1 MARKSTSR
9 SIRDRG
15 PAGQRRLAVGVVR
28 GAHGTRGEVR
38 VAPDTDHPRRFAV
51 GGSVHLEGVGDRRIV
66 RRRGTAAEPILLLEG
81 IADRES
87 AQGLSG
93 RVLSVPIEEA
103 RAQVA
108 GYLWA
113 DLVGLRVED
122 EHGAA
127 LGTLEEVLRPGGE
140 ADVFLVRTPGGG
152 ELLLPA
158 IESVIRA
165 VELERGRIVVRPQ
178 EEAR

>member
-9 SIRDRG
+9 STEDLG
-15 PAGQRRLAVGVVR
+15 PEAEQRRLAVGVIR

-38 VAPDTDHPRRFAV
+38 VAPDTDNPRRFAA
-51 GGSVHLEGVGDRRIV
+51 GTSVYVEGLGDRHIV
-66 RRRGTAAEPILLLEG
+66 RQRGTLTEPILLLEG

-87 AQGLSG
+87 AARLSG
-93 RVLSVPIEEA
+93 RVLWVPIDEA
-103 RAQVA
+103 RAQA
-108 GYLWA
+108 SGYLWA

-122 EHGAA
+122 EQGTL

-140 ADVFLVRTPGGG
+140 ADVFLVRTGDAR

-165 VELERGRIVVRPQ
+165 IELERGRIVVRPQ
-178 EEAR
+178 EEA